1 MKLIDILNRIS
12 EGTLNFGTQFRYKGD
27 IYVYKRSCILN
38 KENANLIQIFGYESL
53 NEEIEIIEPTENAT
67 EKIKE
72 LDNYDWQEGD
82 YDYQIEIIYRK
93 LNEVIRRINN
103 VR

>member
-27 IYVYKRSCILN
+27 IYVYKRSCILS
-38 KENANLIQIFGYESL
+38 KENSSLIQIFGYESL

-82 YDYQIEIIYRK
+82 YDYQIDIIYRK

-103 VR
+103 E

>member
-12 EGTLNFGTQFRYKGD
+12 EGALNFGTQFRYKGD
-27 IYVYKRSCILN
+27 IYVYKRSCILS
-38 KENANLIQIFGYESL
+38 KENSSLIQIFGYESL

-82 YDYQIEIIYRK
+82 YDYQIDIIYRK

-103 VR
+103 E